1 MNAGGVKSMILVVA
15 GDGHAVVLAVPA
27 GISSVEA
34 GILTQAADVTYLVL
48 ILYPAQFSAVGG
60 VFAPHVTPSSKLYSI
75 VKPATVGGGVTII
88 GPQPALTTGADTAG
102 NTTNIAVS
110 AQMAGCAAVKIARQH
125 PGVVGVNTP
134 VDASMLPPPFIVHV
148 PPGGTTFS
156 VNVTG
161 PPPTQEF
168 TVVATALGY
177 ISIGSG

>member
-1 MNAGGVKSMILVVA
+1 MNAGGVKSILLVVA
-15 GDGHAVVLAVPA
+15 GEGQPVVLAVPA
-27 GISSVEA
+27 GISSAAA
-34 GILTQAADVTYLVL
+34 GILTQAAVVTYLVL

-75 VKPATVGGGVTII
+75 LKPATVGGGVTTI
-88 GPQPALTTGADTAG
+88 GPQPVLTVGAETAG

-110 AQMAGCAAVKIARQH
+110 AQMVGCAAVKMARQQ

-134 VDASMLPPPFIVHV
+134 VDASMLPPPFIVQV

-177 ISIGSG
+177 IISGY